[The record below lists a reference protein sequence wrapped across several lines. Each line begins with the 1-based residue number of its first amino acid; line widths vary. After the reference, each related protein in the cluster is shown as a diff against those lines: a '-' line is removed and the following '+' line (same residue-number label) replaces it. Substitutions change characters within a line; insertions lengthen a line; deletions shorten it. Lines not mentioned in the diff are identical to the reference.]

1 MSEQKLLE
9 GDAGAF
15 RIDNLRITFYRTVT
29 CNILQHLVSNEFSA
43 LVSINQNQFSTFQ
56 TAIVCQS
63 CRCPHHPKFHF
74 PAPKVD
80 HNKKNSPSLGSCLK
94 RGDIRIINRLKLLK
108 LLKSPMATLH
118 LPFFMGPDRWRMF
131 YQDFLSALGPPHMA
145 VAFHAGHRVV
155 QL

>member
-1 MSEQKLLE
+1 
-9 GDAGAF
+9 
-15 RIDNLRITFYRTVT
+15 
-29 CNILQHLVSNEFSA
+29 
-43 LVSINQNQFSTFQ
+43 
-56 TAIVCQS
+56 
-63 CRCPHHPKFHF
+63 
-74 PAPKVD
+74 
-80 HNKKNSPSLGSCLK
+80 LGSCLK